1 MRKIKIMKG
10 RDYDE
15 VEEEAE
21 NLIEDL
27 GLNVFP
33 LDCFMVADLLSIDV
47 HKCSEFSKKDKKF
60 IVSKYKDGFTI
71 FKKGRYIIYYND
83 SVGFNRIKFTIWHE
97 IAHIQLGHLEKDCT
111 KSKQR
116 QEEEA
121 NHFAAH
127 LMAPLALIHKIGL
140 KSPAE
145 IADTF
150 GISDEIAY
158 YAYTHYINA
167 FRYTCIKNRILNGR
181 LVKILVFLPK
191 NTVA

>member
-1 MRKIKIMKG
+1 MIKAMKG
-10 RDYDE
+10 KDYDE

-121 NHFAAH
+121 NHFASH
-127 LMAPLALIHKIGL
+127 VMAPLALIHILEL
-140 KSPAE
+140 KSPDE

-150 GISDEIAY
+150 GISIDLAC
-158 YAYTHYINA
+158 YAYSHYINA

-181 LVKILVFLPK
+181 LVKILVYLPGE
-191 NTVA
+191 TVA